1 MKTVNMTF
9 KIDASELVRFENWIR
24 NHLEVVDL
32 RVIPDTTKLYETDKV
47 FQRLVKLEKQAR
59 TEKMN
64 YINIHNI

>member
-64 YINIHNI
+64 YINTHNI